1 MSERAIPC
9 AIFETDRGECLS
21 FFKVDFS
28 RSQFSLLECEYA

>member
-21 FFKVDFS
+21 FFRVDFS
-28 RSQFSLLECEYA
+28 RSQLSLLERKYT